1 MRILGLCW
9 LTNKLYPER
18 YPKDMVAETKAF
30 YRLFLNV
37 DLDDAQ
43 ARAVLEP

>member
-18 YPKDMVAETKAF
+18 YPKDMVAETKTF
-30 YRLFLNV
+30 YRLFLDV
-37 DLDDAQ
+37 ELDDEA
-43 ARAVLEP
+43 ARAVLGI